1 MIIIVRL
8 LLLILPDT
16 VLKMNL
22 QKGLNNQLFKV
33 SFSTMLNK
41 EKQQSYTQLYSFP
54 CSCDKGKCQNI

>member
-41 EKQQSYTQLYSFP
+41 QNNSLNSVIQLSL
-54 CSCDKGKCQNI
+54 QL

>member
-8 LLLILPDT
+8 LLLLLPDT

-22 QKGLNNQLFKV
+22 QKALNNQLFKV

-41 EKQQSYTQLYSFP
+41 AKQQS
-54 CSCDKGKCQNI
+54 